1 MEDIIGFEDQ
11 IGAKFFNVLKRA
23 VKNPIQAATMK
34 AKTNIAK
41 AKAQTSLVNRITQQR
56 NIMVANRIAKGL
68 PIPANIK
75 NALVKNANA
84 GKPMPNIIKRG
95 LEIAKQK
102 GITPQAPQGGLIRAM
117 QLAKQKAITPQA
129 KPTGFGFFQ
138 RAANIAKQKK
148 VVPIALPKKTNLTT
162 SQLMQRAVN
171 IAKQKAITPQAPQ
184 GGLIRAMQLAKQ
196 KAIPVNQLTRVTNR
210 NQVNIATPIQKS
222 FMPVDLPFVN
232 FAPKTQALKIPAT
245 NYSLPTN
252 IDLVEPAVDAG
263 TANYYGK

>member
-102 GITPQAPQGGLIRAM
+102 GITPQP
-117 QLAKQKAITPQA
+117 KQ
-129 KPTGFGFFQ
+129 TGSGFFQ
-138 RAANIAKQKK
+138 RFANIAKQKK

-171 IAKQKAITPQAPQ
+171 IAKQKGITPQAPQ
-184 GGLIRAMQLAKQ
+184 GGLIRAMQLAKH

-222 FMPVDLPFVN
+222 FMPVDLPYVN

-252 IDLVEPAVDAG
+252 INLVEPAVDAG